1 MRYIKPT
8 LLTGGV
14 LALLVAPVY
23 AQADVGAQI
32 ETFFADVE
40 TVMLAVAT
48 SAAVIGFLGLALM
61 YLGSSIPLI
70 ANWKQEN
77 PKAANQV
84 VMGLLLLIFVGGGA
98 LTAMLSFA

>member
-1 MRYIKPT
+1 MRHLKT
-8 LLTGGV
+8 FLLTVGV
-14 LALLVAPVY
+14 LALIAAPAY
-23 AQADVGAQI
+23 AQTDVGAQI

-40 TVMLAVAT
+40 AVMMAVAT
-48 SAAVIGFLGLALM
+48 SAAVIGFIGLAIM